1 VREFEVQGVVQF
13 HHWGCRQSTGALRVL
28 RDALRQEGIPLLQMD
43 GDCIDETNLQM
54 GPLRTRVQG
63 FLEMLD

>member
-1 VREFEVQGVVQF
+1 
-13 HHWGCRQSTGALRVL
+13 VL
-28 RDALRQEGIPLLQMD
+28 RDALREEGIPLLQMD

-63 FLEMLD
+63 FLEMLE